1 MKKLCKYTLYYW
13 GHLGWSD
20 RVERE
25 YRLIIDR
32 FRVFPVTPSYVS
44 WWVHT
49 TLRFGGGS
57 EVTGIRELPGKHDSK
72 IWL

>member
-1 MKKLCKYTLYYW
+1 MMISFTTVMVKSRQVLQLS
-13 GHLGWSD
+13 L
-20 RVERE
+20 ERE
-25 YRLIIDR
+25 YRLITDR